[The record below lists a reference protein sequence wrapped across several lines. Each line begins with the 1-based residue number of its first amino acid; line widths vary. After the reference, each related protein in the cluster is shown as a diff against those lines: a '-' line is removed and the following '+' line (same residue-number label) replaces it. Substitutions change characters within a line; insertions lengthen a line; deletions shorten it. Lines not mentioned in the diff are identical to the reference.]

1 MNLGEFLDYSG
12 RDLDG
17 LVRNVDLRLYIFLDK
32 FSGEPCGVF
41 CADDKGFLWV
51 LLEDLLKF
59 SRKVLAMVFEE
70 VMKFDLYSESL
81 NILAESFGVSE
92 AAYNAC

>member
-32 FSGEPCGVF
+32 FSGKPCGVF
-41 CADDKGFLWV
+41 FADDKGFLWV
-51 LLEDLLKF
+51 LLENLLKF

-70 VMKFDLYSESL
+70 VMKLDLYSECL
-81 NILAESFGVSE
+81 NVLTESFGVSE
-92 AAYNAC
+92 ATYNAC